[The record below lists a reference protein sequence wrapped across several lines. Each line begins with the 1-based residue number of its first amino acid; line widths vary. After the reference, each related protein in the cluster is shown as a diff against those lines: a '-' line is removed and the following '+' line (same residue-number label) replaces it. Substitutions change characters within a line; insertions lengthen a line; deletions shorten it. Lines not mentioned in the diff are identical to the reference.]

1 MSSPRRKIGGD
12 SGLVQ
17 SPPEPLPKLSEYTEE
32 RVRESLR
39 YADMTLRHP
48 ERKISPAGGIAL
60 QLYKDTY
67 VDVLDL
73 LDVEKGRSLEQK
85 AEETESYRGIL
96 SILSEKPI

>member
-1 MSSPRRKIGGD
+1 MSSPIRDKGVD
-12 SGLVQ
+12 FGLVQ
-17 SPPEPLPKLSEYTEE
+17 SPPELLRKLSDDTAE

-39 YADMTLRHP
+39 HTDTTLRHP
-48 ERKISPAGGIAL
+48 DRKVSPAGGIAL